1 MFKSQ
6 MNHLLFFVISVLALA
21 LGGCSEEGT
30 PKATPTPP
38 PKVTAQQLFSE
49 RDANATRFD
58 DRYKGKWVHVS
69 GVVNNIDGG
78 TVFLKAGAIFNTV
91 ALRDLPREVQA
102 AADKGEQFE
111 AVCKV
116 GNLILWTMN
125 LEDCV
130 APR

>member
-1 MFKSQ
+1 MPEVSLASSEACPLPHLQ
-6 MNHLLFFVISVLALA
+6 THLL
-21 LGGCSEEGT
+21 
-30 PKATPTPP
+30 PT
-38 PKVTAQQLFSE
+38 A
-49 RDANATRFD
+49 
-58 DRYKGKWVHVS
+58 KGIQRH
-69 GVVNNIDGG
+69 GG